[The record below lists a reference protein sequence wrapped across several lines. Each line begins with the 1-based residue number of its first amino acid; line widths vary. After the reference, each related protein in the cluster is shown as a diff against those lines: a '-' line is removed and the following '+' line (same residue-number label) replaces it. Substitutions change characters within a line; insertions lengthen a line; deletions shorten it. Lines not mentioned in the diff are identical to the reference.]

1 MLFWLEPLPGGI
13 KVGIGDVNTS
23 KDVDEFD
30 IGVYEIELEWLASGK
45 GSGLDVFWL
54 EELVNTVEGGVS
66 KTVLDKF

>member
-1 MLFWLEPLPGGI
+1 MPGGI